1 MTAPV
6 LLHHAAQSRS
16 FRVLWM
22 LHEIG
27 LPHELHRHSFAGQ
40 ALRSPDFLAVSPAG
54 RVPALEID
62 GQVLFE
68 SIAILEYLAET
79 RAPLLTRA
87 PGDPERGAFL
97 EWLHYGETIA
107 QHLAQLTFQHVVLR
121 PEQQSLAVMKLETLR
136 LSRVLEGLASR
147 LEGRAYLLSDFTVA
161 DVICA
166 ASLLVARRFVPLAP
180 DLHDYVERLT
190 ARPACRAAL
199 QADGPAELYRRDFYP
214 LPAS

>member
-1 MTAPV
+1 MIAPV

-22 LHEIG
+22 LHEIE
-27 LPHELHRHSFAGQ
+27 LPYELHRHSFAGR
-40 ALRSPDFLAVSPAG
+40 ALRAPEFLALSPAG

-68 SIAILEYLAET
+68 SAAILEYLAET
-79 RAPLLTRA
+79 RAPHLTRA

-121 PEQQSLAVMKLETLR
+121 PDQQSFTVMKLETLR
-136 LSRVLEGLASR
+136 LSRVLDGLANR
-147 LEGRAYLLSDFTVA
+147 LHGRACLLSGFTAA

-166 ASLLVARRFVPLAP
+166 ASLLIARRFVRLAP
-180 DLHDYVERLT
+180 ELQVYLEQLT

-199 QADGPAELYRRDFYP
+199 QADGPPELYRRDFYP
-214 LPAS
+214 LPAA